1 MAAPNSPD
9 ALVMISNIAE
19 AFEYF
24 FAWLRYFLIA
34 LAFVWAFYSLANVY
48 AVTTGSQGQP
58 NKFFASKS
66 QPTIGGAWA
75 QFALSGLILLS
86 AWTLIPLATSMSFI
100 TGTPEITAYSIG
112 SYNKAQSDI
121 TLAIS
126 ALVHRGLAFIGLLAV
141 YRGFVT
147 WYRILEG
154 ASDKRFGRVI
164 GFFFFGMC
172 CFAIDWVNALI
183 ASIIGFDIF
192 KLLTGAN

>member
-1 MAAPNSPD
+1 
-9 ALVMISNIAE
+9 
-19 AFEYF
+19 
-24 FAWLRYFLIA
+24 
-34 LAFVWAFYSLANVY
+34 
-48 AVTTGSQGQP
+48 
-58 NKFFASKS
+58 
-66 QPTIGGAWA
+66 
-75 QFALSGLILLS
+75 
-86 AWTLIPLATSMSFI
+86 MSFI

-112 SYNKAQSDI
+112 SYNKSQSDI

-126 ALVHRGLAFIGLLAV
+126 ALVHRGLAFIGLLAF

-164 GFFFFGMC
+164 GFFFFGLI